1 MIWSVVVVVV
11 QGDQLAYMLKYN
23 ISGYVQK
30 QY

>member
-1 MIWSVVVVVV
+1 MIWSVVVVV